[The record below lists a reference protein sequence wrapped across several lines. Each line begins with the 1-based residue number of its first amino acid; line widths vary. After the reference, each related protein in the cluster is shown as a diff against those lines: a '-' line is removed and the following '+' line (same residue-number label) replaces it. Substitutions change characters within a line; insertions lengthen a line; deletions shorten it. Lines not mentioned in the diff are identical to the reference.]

1 MTKRKNPQ
9 IGGLFDDWMKSE
21 GIYEEATNRAIKEV
35 LAWQLDQS
43 MKEQNITKVEMAKR
57 LETSRAQLDR
67 ILDPSNNG
75 VTLDALSRA
84 AAALGRKLRLELV

>member
-9 IGGLFDDWMKSE
+9 IGGLFDDWMKAQ
-21 GIYEEATNRAIKEV
+21 GIYEEATQRAIKEV
-35 LAWQLDQS
+35 LAWQLEQS

-67 ILDPSNNG
+67 ILDPTNNG
-75 VTLDALSRA
+75 VTLEALSRA
-84 AAALGRKLRLELV
+84 ATALGRKLRLELV